1 MSTLKVL
8 YGTSWINLPG
18 TSLDHHFRTSL
29 ERQIGTSPG
38 QSNRI
43 FRGRPGDVGGRHPQ
57 DVLGTNTCGLGN
69 LNDLF
74 CPGST
79 TSSLIKLL
87 KSTRPFIVF
96 FLFFQFFS
104 IFHFLFLFLSF
115 FFQLFDLLKV
125 FLILLFVFFLVFCLF
140 HHYWFISW
148 ILFRLAATLGFS
160 FFDGLISVLIFT
172 LTFVFFLFFLFGKTF
187 SGRFRFYFLNL
198 IYFIYTFFIFSF
210 SHLSFL
216 IFFVLFAFIY
226 DNNFF
231 SSSFLM

>member
-43 FRGRPGDVGGRHPQ
+43 FRGCPGDVGGRHPQ

-160 FFDGLISVLIFT
+160 FFGGLISVLTFT
-172 LTFVFFLFFLFGKTF
+172 LTFVFFLFGKTF
-187 SGRFRFYFLNL
+187 SGRFRYFFLNL